1 MDSAFHTAR
10 MLIAFAS
17 GEGFLPRY
25 QPPLQPHGDPAEI
38 HTLEEK
44 LLASKKWAPKL
55 LQQQRWR
62 REKSAELCEY
72 GEAGYPASV
81 PRTHSLAQLGNLK
94 DGEQAISV
102 TGRVHRPRDHGGVQ
116 FADIEEG
123 GVRFQIV
130 VERSAGE
137 AACTFRWFVSK
148 GDVISVTGR
157 LGASRTGTP
166 SVLLEAW
173 RMVSKSLVD
182 FPTQTLS
189 DPHARAKLRHSPEE
203 GNPGRA
209 K

>member
-25 QPPLQPHGDPAEI
+25 QPPLQPRGDPAEI

-72 GEAGYPASV
+72 GEAGCPASV

-116 FADIEEG
+116 F
-123 GVRFQIV
+123 QIV
-130 VERSAGE
+130 VERSSGE

-189 DPHARAKLRHSPEE
+189 DPHARAKLRHSAGE